1 MRITPVDEDGA
12 ASGTSAVLAVSSFD
26 YSHNSLI
33 RIGLAKGD
41 KEPVTLHYEG
51 AKGQFGHKLFH
62 KGSHVEV
69 SLCTEREFQLK
80 KYMAVPPE
88 LDFTKM
94 VTSPMPG
101 AIVSVSVDK
110 GDHVQEGQEVAVI
123 EAMKMQNLL
132 KSETEGTVKSVLVQA
147 GDSVAVDQL
156 LIEFE

>member
-1 MRITPVDEDGA
+1 MTPVDENA
-12 ASGTSAVLAVSSFD
+12 ADAGEATELAIASFE

-33 RIGLAKGD
+33 RLGLAEGD
-41 KEPVTLHYEG
+41 KGQETLHYEG
-51 AKGQFGHKLFH
+51 TKGEFGHKLFH

-69 SLCTEREFQLK
+69 SLCTEREFRLK

-101 AIVSVSVDK
+101 AIISVSVDK
-110 GDHVQEGQEVAVI
+110 GDRVVEGQEVAVI

-132 KSETEGTVKSVLVQA
+132 KSETEGTVKSVLVKA